1 MSANSLMKR
10 LRAIQWSWLGLMLL
24 TAVGVAVFRDA
35 RPVFSGLLLGEMG
48 GLFVIFSMIRQG
60 HLNDNVQGQMLFA
73 SGMVGM
79 FARLALIVVIMVI
92 ALKFRAVFNPYA
104 ALVGYA
110 LSFVFIIIG
119 MYRYAKNPPDQ
130 QG

>member
-10 LRAIQWSWLGLMLL
+10 LRAIQWSWLGLMVL
-24 TAVGVAVFRDA
+24 TAISVAVFREV
-35 RPVFSGLLLGEMG
+35 RPVCSGLLLGEVG

-60 HLNDNVQGQMLFA
+60 HLNDDVQGQLLFA
-73 SGMVGM
+73 SGMMGM

-92 ALKFRAVFNPYA
+92 SLKFKALFNPYA

-130 QG
+130 RR